1 MGAQGSP
8 QHGRDIP
15 RSSWASQAYSLLV
28 TQMAQVVQLQRGNQE
43 NCSCG
48 YFSNLPKSCHV
59 EEDVQSFV
67 QNKDAMHTSHK
78 CPPS

>member
-1 MGAQGSP
+1 MGVQGSP
-8 QHGRDIP
+8 QHKRDTP
-15 RSSWASQAYSLLV
+15 RSSRASRAYSLLV
-28 TQMAQVVQLQRGNQE
+28 TWMAQVVQLQRGNQE

-48 YFSNLPKSCHV
+48 YFSNHPKSCHL
-59 EEDVQSFV
+59 EEDVPSFV